1 MSRHHTFPRCTREAP
16 YMGRYRPTHALI
28 ATTDRI
34 LTVFS
39 WQTGC
44 VPVHGPDWSSKNG
57 KLAPE
62 TVPKPCTAQSTWG
75 LGASTC
81 TTYYVVVGGRAKD
94 PSSGRCSMASAEPRL
109 ASHT

>member
-44 VPVHGPDWSSKNG
+44 VPVHGRGRRGGMEFETTNSLFLCKYLSFHFQRHPDKHQLLDLNLKHLKVLGYLRYFLWMYS
-57 KLAPE
+57 L
-62 TVPKPCTAQSTWG
+62 KPM
-75 LGASTC
+75 
-81 TTYYVVVGGRAKD
+81 VF
-94 PSSGRCSMASAEPRL
+94 
-109 ASHT
+109 

>member
-44 VPVHGPDWSSKNG
+44 VPVH
-57 KLAPE
+57 
-62 TVPKPCTAQSTWG
+62 
-75 LGASTC
+75 
-81 TTYYVVVGGRAKD
+81 
-94 PSSGRCSMASAEPRL
+94 ASARQCVIQGPHPRARPPRSL
-109 ASHT
+109 TRVQTTDLEV

>member
-39 WQTGC
+39 WQTGSVEVRAGPWLHGVFSDSVA
-44 VPVHGPDWSSKNG
+44 VP
-57 KLAPE
+57 
-62 TVPKPCTAQSTWG
+62 
-75 LGASTC
+75 ASPPL
-81 TTYYVVVGGRAKD
+81 VAGRAAPAARRSRRRGVKAD
-94 PSSGRCSMASAEPRL
+94 SICDDECCGG
-109 ASHT
+109 

>member
-44 VPVHGPDWSSKNG
+44 VPVHDEGEGEGEVP
-57 KLAPE
+57 LTRAE
-62 TVPKPCTAQSTWG
+62 TPA
-75 LGASTC
+75 
-81 TTYYVVVGGRAKD
+81 
-94 PSSGRCSMASAEPRL
+94 
-109 ASHT
+109 

>member
-39 WQTGC
+39 WQTGS
-44 VPVHGPDWSSKNG
+44 VDEVRAGPMG
-57 KLAPE
+57 E
-62 TVPKPCTAQSTWG
+62 TRPTQRPTA
-75 LGASTC
+75 
-81 TTYYVVVGGRAKD
+81 
-94 PSSGRCSMASAEPRL
+94 
-109 ASHT
+109 

>member
-44 VPVHGPDWSSKNG
+44 VPVHGLPS
-57 KLAPE
+57 APARRSPRAADRP
-62 TVPKPCTAQSTWG
+62 THRRARAG
-75 LGASTC
+75 MLTC
-81 TTYYVVVGGRAKD
+81 
-94 PSSGRCSMASAEPRL
+94 
-109 ASHT
+109 